1 MDRWRILP
9 SNTNKE
15 LINKL
20 MYKKDEKRGF
30 K

>member
-9 SNTNKE
+9 ANTNKE

-20 MYKKDEKRGF
+20 MYKKDVSIL
-30 K
+30 